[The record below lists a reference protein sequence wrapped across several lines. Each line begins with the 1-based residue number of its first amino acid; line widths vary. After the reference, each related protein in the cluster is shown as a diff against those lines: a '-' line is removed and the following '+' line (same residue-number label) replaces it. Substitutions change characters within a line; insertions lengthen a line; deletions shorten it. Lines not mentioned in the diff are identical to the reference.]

1 MQLLTA
7 VLTSSEPI
15 VNGQGVLP
23 LTVNTAAWAN
33 ISSAGVPSLTQYGP
47 SQTQFYAL
55 QWFEKFIFKA
65 SVSFLTHTIHPH
77 QSGQR
82 GSGQYPNIA
91 RTSFLISLPEFWSD
105 AEASYGAYGGLVQD
119 NVAYLY
125 AQRTDGSVTLA
136 KVPSASVTDKT
147 QYQYYLSGAWTTTVP
162 GRNDTSATIP
172 NAGAGGQGTF
182 YYSRSVANLDSVPSD
197 CAERERAAFGTSMFG
212 LEAPRFQWTILGA
225 TFYMT
230 TAPAAEGPWAAP
242 YEILSERG
250 GTAALP
256 AYSLQ
261 AHPGLT
267 TGTGSDMYLTFTNQ
281 SAVYTTPLIHV
292 IWA

>member
-33 ISSAGVPSLTQYGP
+33 ISSAGIPSLTQYGP

-65 SVSFLTHTIHPH
+65 SVSSLTHTIHPH
-77 QSGQR
+77 LYYVEYQPARDGQ
-82 GSGQYPNIA
+82 N
-91 RTSFLISLPEFWSD
+91 LPQFWGD

-147 QYQYYLSGAWTTTVP
+147 QYQYYVSGAWTTTVP

-182 YYSRSVANLDSVPSD
+182 YYSSLWNEYVWIGGSP
-197 CAERERAAFGTSMFG
+197 F
-212 LEAPRFQWTILGA
+212 PGA